1 MKLARA
7 FLAIVALLAIA
18 LPAGARA
25 EPAAAPTVE
34 LVETAPIET
43 TLDHPDLPEAADVWR
58 QMIAGAR
65 HTIDLAEFYVTN
77 APNSRLQPVIDALVA
92 AAARGVMVRLL
103 VDDGFARHEAAT
115 LEALAA
121 THALAIRRLDMHARA
136 GGILHAKYF
145 VVDGADAY
153 LGSQNFDWRSLTH
166 IQELGVRLRSAALAG
181 VLADLFETDWALAGG
196 GAAAARTHA
205 HATDRFPLVAGEGAS
220 RSELTPVYSPRGW
233 LPDEKLWELPRIVA
247 MIDGAKT
254 SVRVQLLT
262 YKPFAELDGALRRA
276 AARGVTV
283 ELLVSDWCKRK
294 GCVEGVQRLRA
305 RAPRRGVV
313 PLDPRLVGRLHPL
326 RARSPRQV
334 PRRRRRGRLDRHQQL
349 GARLLLR
356 QPQRRAPRR
365 RRPHPAAARRLLRR
379 QLALA
384 LRHARRPARTLR
396 AAAYPLATH

>member
-181 VLADLFETDWALAGG
+181 VLANLFETDWALAGG

-205 HATDRFPLVAGEGAS
+205 HATNRFPLVAGEGAS

-294 GCVEGVQRLRA
+294 GCVEGVQRLALVPHVAVSFLSLPAWSGGFIPYA
-305 RAPRRGVV
+305 RVAHAKYLVV
-313 PLDPRLVGRLHPL
+313 DGAGAWIGTSNWERDYFYASRNVGLLVAGGRIPPRLDAFFGDNW
-326 RARSPRQV
+326 RSPYATRV
-334 PRRRRRGRLDRHQQL
+334 DPHAHYEPPR
-349 GARLLLR
+349 
-356 QPQRRAPRR
+356 
-365 RRPHPAAARRLLRR
+365 
-379 QLALA
+379 
-384 LRHARRPARTLR
+384 
-396 AAAYPLATH
+396 TH